1 MVGFVELMIRRVE
14 VSILPTSSIPD
25 TREGSHSD
33 QLNTSTTSTKAIT
46 NKIISGPGKFEKDAV
61 ISA

>member
-14 VSILPTSSIPD
+14 VPTSSIPD